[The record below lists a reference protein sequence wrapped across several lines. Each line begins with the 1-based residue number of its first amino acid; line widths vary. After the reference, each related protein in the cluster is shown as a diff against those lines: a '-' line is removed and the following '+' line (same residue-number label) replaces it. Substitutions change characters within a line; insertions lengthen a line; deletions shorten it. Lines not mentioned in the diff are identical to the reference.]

1 MPYTTRFA
9 LLLGA
14 TLVFCAQACAS
25 APPKTDDDM
34 PQDRVMYTPPEEAR
48 DDFAPLPR
56 TAPVLEQPGSEGP
69 AAVMVTDTSGQNL
82 EIKRSTLDIVL
93 AQGPSYPL
101 RLVRVKPYRLQGRMV
116 GHQITEFTSRNAQ
129 AAVMP
134 SLMVGDV
141 ITHLNGSSLNTPK
154 DYHDAWMRL
163 KGASAIQVHLIRDKK
178 TAVVTWTVK

>member
-1 MPYTTRFA
+1 MPHTIRFA
-9 LLLGA
+9 LLFGA
-14 TLVFCAQACAS
+14 AILCAQACSS
-25 APPKTDDDM
+25 APPKTDDM
-34 PQDRVMYTPPEEAR
+34 PQDRVMYTPPEDAR
-48 DDFAPLPR
+48 DDFAPLPK
-56 TAPVLEQPGSEGP
+56 TAPILEQPGP
-69 AAVMVTDTSGQNL
+69 ATPAPAMVDDTSGQNL

-101 RLVRVKPYRLQGRMV
+101 RLVRVKPYRLQGKMV
-116 GHQITEFTSRNAQ
+116 GHQITEFASRNAQ

-154 DYHDAWMRL
+154 DYHDAWTRL
-163 KGASAIQVHLIRDKK
+163 KGASKVQVHLIRNNK